1 MRLCTLCVRLA
12 LMLFRSSRFAI
23 RSAANRW
30 CQGGTCRPAKMVGHW
45 TMNGTL
51 MGQPTTRTVQA
62 KWVLNHQF
70 LGTHEWGPP
79 DPKTG
84 KPQYEAMPV
93 IGYDNMSE
101 RYVAHW
107 IDVFGGRFSET
118 LGYGK
123 HVGNEIDFIFEY
135 PDGQVEGMLA
145 NQQNITPMMT
155 GIAIEEFDSVYLE
168 VRFTNPASLHVVRP
182 RTNGLPRVSSRT

>member
-1 MRLCTLCVRLA
+1 MRLCTLCVSLA
-12 LMLFRSSRFAI
+12 LMLFVLRGLQSGQQPI
-23 RSAANRW
+23 DGANAVLAD
-30 CQGGTCRPAKMVGHW
+30 PLLDKMVGHW
-45 TMNGTL
+45 AMNGTL
-51 MGQPTTRTVQA
+51 MGRPTMHSVEA

-70 LGTHEWGPP
+70 LGIHEWGAP

-84 KPQYEAMPV
+84 KPQYEAMPM

-123 HVGNEIDFIFEY
+123 RVGNEIDFIFEY
-135 PDGQVEGMLA
+135 PDG
-145 NQQNITPMMT
+145 P
-155 GIAIEEFDSVYLE
+155 F
-168 VRFTNPASLHVVRP
+168 
-182 RTNGLPRVSSRT
+182 RTNLIWDAALGQWHWHMTQKNTSGQWTAFADLTLSQTERD

>member
-1 MRLCTLCVRLA
+1 
-12 LMLFRSSRFAI
+12 MLFVPPGLQSGQQPI
-23 RSAANRW
+23 DGANAVLAD
-30 CQGGTCRPAKMVGHW
+30 PLLDKMVGHW

-51 MGQPTTRTVQA
+51 MGRPTMHTVEA

-70 LGTHEWGPP
+70 LGIHEWGPP

-84 KPQYEAMPV
+84 KPQYEAMPM

-123 HVGNEIDFIFEY
+123 RVGNEIDFIFEY
-135 PDGQVEGMLA
+135 PDGPFHTNLIWDAALGQWHWH
-145 NQQNITPMMT
+145 MT
-155 GIAIEEFDSVYLE
+155 QKNTSGQWTAFADLTLSQTERD
-168 VRFTNPASLHVVRP
+168 
-182 RTNGLPRVSSRT
+182 